1 MSSSPFCNSLHQRVA
16 SVNNSPAS
24 PSRSELHHRSLKPA
38 SPVPMVHPPTP
49 GFIVS
54 DKDSFFGQQD
64 AHELP
69 LSPPAPVKDDT
80 QPKLF
85 GLPLKYVSLVTLAVQ
100 NATLTIIMHYSR
112 VSTPPNRTY
121 SAGSAVLLNELLK
134 GSISICIALMRID
147 PDDRKSRSSPI
158 THAPNTL
165 LEKSKRSLVSA
176 SPRTLQRFVTRWR
189 RLAREVFSTDCWKL
203 SIPAILYVIQNNLQ
217 FVAASNLDVATF
229 QVTYQMKI
237 LTTAAFSVVMLRKK
251 LTTTK
256 WLSLLG
262 LAVGVGIVQIQTTGG
277 ASAAKKVV
285 EAVVPD
291 EMAGEAATEIVHAVA
306 AHVMN
311 PLKGF
316 LAVSAACITS
326 GLAGVYFEM
335 VLKGSQADLWVRN
348 VQLSLFSLLP
358 ALVPILLNSST
369 GPKSAFPWY
378 SEIFRNFGAWAWGT
392 VLVQVFGGLVTAV
405 VIKYSDNI
413 MKGFATS
420 LSIVISFLASVALF
434 DFGITVPFVVGS
446 MVVLGATWFYNA
458 PDKKPNAVAA
468 MVNAN
473 AGGGVGGGE
482 GIGLGFQGLQ
492 GFTLSSS
499 SLAGRRLSDG
509 PGSPITE
516 DAPILGEVHPRRS
529 PMPTPRSIAKALG
542 RVVGS
547 SQPPSPTDGYQSMHL
562 TAAGGVNG
570 GPILSA
576 PYSTSSQGY
585 FAGGSGTPG
594 NSAPPSR
601 KPSHVNVA
609 GALGMTSIGAPR
621 HGSIV
626 GFESATLVAAD
637 GQNGASEI
645 PFKVPRSSSETT
657 TSSGSGTSAGNSTTT
672 VWR

>member
-1 MSSSPFCNSLHQRVA
+1 
-16 SVNNSPAS
+16 
-24 PSRSELHHRSLKPA
+24 
-38 SPVPMVHPPTP
+38 
-49 GFIVS
+49 
-54 DKDSFFGQQD
+54 
-64 AHELP
+64 
-69 LSPPAPVKDDT
+69 
-80 QPKLF
+80 
-85 GLPLKYVSLVTLAVQ
+85 
-100 NATLTIIMHYSR
+100 MHYSR

-134 GSISICIALMRID
+134 GSISIIIALMRID
-147 PDDRKSRSSPI
+147 PDDRKSRSSLT
-158 THAPNTL
+158 THTSNTF
-165 LEKSKRSLVSA
+165 LEKSKRSLVSV
-176 SPRTLQRFVTRWR
+176 SPRPLQRFVARWR

-237 LTTAAFSVVMLRKK
+237 LTTAAFSVLMLRKK

-262 LAVGVGIVQIQTTGG
+262 LAVGVGIVQIQTTGSTSTP
-277 ASAAKKVV
+277 AKVV
-285 EAVVPD
+285 EAVVLD
-291 EMAGEAATEIVHAVA
+291 EMAAEAATEIVHAA
-306 AHVMN
+306 ATHVMN

-316 LAVSAACITS
+316 LAVSAACMTS

-358 ALVPILLNSST
+358 ALVPILFNSTT
-369 GPKSAFPWY
+369 GPTTAFPWY
-378 SEIFRNFGAWAWGT
+378 REVFRNFGGWAWGT

-434 DFGITVPFVVGS
+434 DFGITAPFVVGS
-446 MVVLGATWFYNA
+446 IVVLGATWFYNA
-458 PDKKPNAVAA
+458 PDKKPNAIAA
-468 MVNAN
+468 MAN
-473 AGGGVGGGE
+473 VASSRGDGSGE

-492 GFTLSSS
+492 DLTLSSMGS
-499 SLAGRRLSDG
+499 RRPSTI
-509 PGSPITE
+509 PGSPVE
-516 DAPILGEVHPRRS
+516 SDAPILGEAPTPRRS
-529 PMPTPRSIAKALG
+529 PLPTPRSIANALG

-547 SQPPSPTDGYQSMHL
+547 SPPSPTDNYQPLHP

-570 GPILSA
+570 GPLLSP
-576 PYSTSSQGY
+576 PYSTSLGV
-585 FAGGSGTPG
+585 GSIGHSPA

-601 KPSHVNVA
+601 KSSHVNVA

-621 HGSIV
+621 HGSVV
-626 GFESATLVAAD
+626 GFDSATAAAEN
-637 GQNGASEI
+637 GHGYGHSQNGSGELSL
-645 PFKVPRSSSETT
+645 KVPSGSRSSSD
-657 TSSGSGTSAGNSTTT
+657 SVSNNSTTT